1 MTIKTAYQQLLLAL
15 FELYNDREAANIADM
30 VIEAIT
36 GFNKINR
43 IVHPEITLN
52 QVQKAILKQYSDEL
66 AQYKPVQYV
75 LKKAW
80 FFGLPFFVNESVL
93 IPRPETEEL
102 VAWLL
107 QEAKNIE
114 LPVSVL
120 DIGCGS
126 GCIPI
131 TIKHQRPDFN
141 VIGVDISEKALSV
154 AKQNAVTHQ
163 TNINFKTIDIL
174 NTYNWSLLDRYDFII
189 SNPPYIGWLEKK
201 SMAKQVVEFEP
212 HEALF
217 VPDNDPLLFYKTIA
231 QFSKSHLNPNG
242 LLFLEVNE
250 NMALETEKEL
260 QVLGY
265 TTFLRKD
272 LQGKNRMLQAKYN
285 FLNENK

>member
-52 QVQKAILKQYSDEL
+52 QVQKAILQQYSDEL
-66 AQYKPVQYV
+66 AQYKPVQYI

-114 LPVSVL
+114 LPTSVL

-126 GCIPI
+126 GCIAI

-141 VIGVDISEKALSV
+141 VTGVDISEKALSV
-154 AKQNAVTHQ
+154 AKQNAVIHQ

-174 NTYNWSLLDRYDFII
+174 NTYNWSLLDRYNFII
-189 SNPPYIGWLEKK
+189 SNPPYIGWSEKK

-231 QFSKSHLNPNG
+231 QFSKNHLNPNG

-250 NMALETEKEL
+250 NLAHETKQALQE
-260 QVLGY
+260 LGY

-285 FLNENK
+285 FLNEKK

>member
-52 QVQKAILKQYSDEL
+52 QVQKAILQQYSDEL

-250 NMALETEKEL
+250 NLALETEKEL